1 MFETPIMRT
10 KLNVTKDDRE
20 SLRQALEKEAAAHK
34 ITAAAHQESLDRQRT
49 LEQQLEALRR
59 TFLDTE
65 RNFTILQIQLDS
77 AKKKI
82 ARLSKLRREAE
93 ARSLRH
99 QFIDIYNLEGFRH
112 EYNRFVRELARGI
125 WDRGTIVYFD
135 LDGFKLVNDLLS
147 HDVGNEIL
155 IAFGECLQN
164 ESRPEDVS
172 ACLHGDEFAL
182 ILPDT
187 DLKAAES
194 IMSRIHQAAAEI
206 DAGDIDYRH
215 VFEELGR
222 EQLVEFSSGFFTM
235 ERGDPI
241 LSAEEALMRAESTIP
256 KFANRRKTRNK

>member
-1 MFETPIMRT
+1 VESEFMAT
-10 KLNVTKDDRE
+10 KIHIARDE
-20 SLRQALEKEAAAHK
+20 QAELRLALAKEAAAHK
-34 ITAAAHQESLDRQRT
+34 ETQAAHERSLERQMA
-49 LEQQLEALRR
+49 LEQQLSDLRD
-59 TFLDTE
+59 TFMEIE
-65 RNFTILQIQLDS
+65 RDHAVLQIQLDS

-112 EYNRFVRELARGI
+112 EYNRFVRELSRGI
-125 WDRGTIVYFD
+125 WNSGTIVYFD

-155 IAFGECLQN
+155 IAFGECLHN

-182 ILPDT
+182 ILPDAERS
-187 DLKAAES
+187 DAES
-194 IMSRIHQAAAEI
+194 IMDRIHKAAAAI
-206 DAGDIDYRH
+206 DAGALDYKH
-215 VFEELGR
+215 IFAELGR
-222 EQLVEFSSGFFTM
+222 DQLVDFSSGYFTM
-235 ERGDPI
+235 YRGDPI